1 MAKNKRGGN
10 PSVNAKK
17 ENIEKLKAEKI
28 KSAEEQ
34 WKDLV
39 ATMSEEEA
47 KDFVDK
53 VDLLARE
60 QNLKEREETVKAI
73 QSEFNGIEQELDR
86 RDGEQNDRQTQI
98 DDRETAV
105 GARETTV
112 SSRETQADKKESELM
127 NRERSIIERENNA
140 ENEFALQNRR
150 ALETLRLRKEELD
163 RDIAALEQ
171 RRIDKEKEIEVFIE
185 GLRTKEIEALEEE
198 IDRFDKERREA
209 AQKKRIKSLK
219 LLKGLL
225 SLKRLRLQRS

>member
-17 ENIEKLKAEKI
+17 ENIEKLKEKLKAEKI

-34 WKDLV
+34 WKDLI

-98 DDRETAV
+98 DH
-105 GARETTV
+105 
-112 SSRETQADKKESELM
+112 
-127 NRERSIIERENNA
+127 ERP
-140 ENEFALQNRR
+140 
-150 ALETLRLRKEELD
+150 
-163 RDIAALEQ
+163 
-171 RRIDKEKEIEVFIE
+171 
-185 GLRTKEIEALEEE
+185 
-198 IDRFDKERREA
+198 
-209 AQKKRIKSLK
+209 KRIRKN
-219 LLKGLL
+219 
-225 SLKRLRLQRS
+225 QN